1 MNLTENV
8 DKKLFPQKINNILTQ
23 FNFYSSVVVIVGY
36 IVCNII
42 NIIICCRKKI
52 RQQMMGFYN
61 ISISFWNI
69 LTLSFA
75 FIFFFPPTIH
85 AQDIVLVS
93 DFLCAS
99 LNYTLRVCVQMS
111 AWLHVLLSIDRYL
124 CVAFNQKL
132 KKFLTNK
139 KKLSLVFLGL
149 FAFICVINVPNLF
162 FRLSITNYESSSSYL
177 QCGSTPLI
185 NQIRNIVISIFRIVL
200 PLVVQI
206 IFSVLLIYKLFK
218 AKRVVMANQSMQK
231 EYRFARII
239 LWLNLSFI
247 ITEVPLMLMTFYFS
261 ILKVIPTYPID
272 TNVSNVIALMTLVY
286 FVTLVF
292 SLYLFG
298 SIFLVNLFTNKVFQR
313 EIFDMIGRKQP
324 QSLASTRQT

>member
-8 DKKLFPQKINNILTQ
+8 NGNLFPLKINTILTQ
-23 FNFYSSVVVIVGY
+23 FIFYSSVIGIVSF
-36 IVCNII
+36 IICNII

-52 RQQMMGFYN
+52 RQEMMGFYN
-61 ISISFWNI
+61 VIISFWKI
-69 LTLSFA
+69 LTLSLG
-75 FIFFFPPTIH
+75 FIFYFPPSIQ
-85 AQDIVLVS
+85 AQDILLVS

-99 LNYTLRVCVQMS
+99 LNYALRVCVQMS

-149 FAFICVINVPNLF
+149 FAFICVINAPNLF
-162 FRLSITNYESSSSYL
+162 FRLSITNSSSTS
-177 QCGSTPLI
+177 CDSTPLI
-185 NQIRNIVISIFRIVL
+185 NQIRNMIISIFRIVL

-218 AKRVVMANQSMQK
+218 AKRVVMTNQSMRK

-239 LWLNLSFI
+239 LWLNLMFI
-247 ITEVPLMLMTFYFS
+247 ITEVPFLLATLYFS
-261 ILKVIPTYPID
+261 LLKLIPTYPID
-272 TNVSNVIALMTLVY
+272 TNASDNVALMTLVY
-286 FVTLVF
+286 YVSLTF
-292 SLYLFG
+292 SMYLFG
-298 SIFLVNLFTNKVFQR
+298 SIFFVNLFTNKVFQR

-324 QSLASTRQT
+324 QSLASTRHT